1 MYRAFRHPAV
11 VLAIIGLG
19 LPGAVAAFDGA
30 ARRYAQAAPPAA
42 PDSPAAPAEAPP
54 AEPSGAAFGQ
64 PAAPSPQDETAAPR
78 PFAETLCLELGWA
91 SQKNDLP
98 SEFFTRLIWQESRFN
113 SRSVSRAGALGI
125 AQFMPGTARWRR
137 LDDPFEP
144 IAALHESARW
154 LSELRAQFGNL
165 GLAAAAYNAGPRR
178 VQEWLAG
185 RGPLPGETRA
195 YVRIITGRTAEEWV
209 KIGANEAREGRI
221 GVIPCDQIAR
231 IIAGS
236 REASLPPHQ
245 PAPGRSASD
254 AAATGERAAWAPW
267 GLQLT
272 GNWSEAQALAAYRD
286 LQKKFPAILGDRP
299 PLVLRGAMAGRG
311 SAAWYR
317 VRVAETTRERATQL
331 CAKLE
336 SAGGRCLVYRN

>member
-1 MYRAFRHPAV
+1 M
-11 VLAIIGLG
+11 IGLG
-19 LPGAVAAFDGA
+19 LSGAVAAPERA
-30 ARRYAQAAPPAA
+30 ARRYAQIAPQAAPDPPAAPGEAPPAA
-42 PDSPAAPAEAPP
+42 PSD
-54 AEPSGAAFGQ
+54 AAFGQ
-64 PAAPSPQDETAAPR
+64 PAAPSSQDETPR

-125 AQFMPGTARWRR
+125 AQFMPGTARWRG
-137 LDDPFEP
+137 LDNPFEP

-154 LSELRAQFGNL
+154 LRELRAQFGNL

-178 VQEWLAG
+178 VQEWLEG

-209 KIGANEAREGRI
+209 KIGPNEARDGRI
-221 GVIPCDQIAR
+221 AVIPCDQIAR

-236 REASLPPHQ
+236 REASLPPHP

-254 AAATGERAAWAPW
+254 VANGERAAWAPW

-311 SAAWYR
+311 TAAWYR

-336 SAGGRCLVYRN
+336 SAGGKCLVYRN

>member
-1 MYRAFRHPAV
+1 
-11 VLAIIGLG
+11 VLAVTGLG
-19 LPGAVAAFDGA
+19 LSGAVASPDGA
-30 ARRYAQAAPPAA
+30 ARRYAQVEPQAALDEPAVPVGAPPV
-42 PDSPAAPAEAPP
+42 
-54 AEPSGAAFGQ
+54 EPSGAAFGQ

-125 AQFMPGTARWRR
+125 AQFMPGTARWRG

-154 LSELRAQFGNL
+154 LRELRAQFGNL

-178 VQEWLAG
+178 VQEWLEG
-185 RGPLPGETRA
+185 RGPLPGQTRA

-209 KIGANEAREGRI
+209 KIGPNEAREGRI
-221 GVIPCDQIAR
+221 GVIPCDQIAK

-236 REASLPPHQ
+236 REASLPPRQ
-245 PAPGRSASD
+245 PAPGPSASD
-254 AAATGERAAWAPW
+254 SANGERAAWAPW

-336 SAGGRCLVYRN
+336 SAGGKCLVYRN

>member
-1 MYRAFRHPAV
+1 M
-11 VLAIIGLG
+11 IGLG
-19 LPGAVAAFDGA
+19 LPGAVAASDGA
-30 ARRYAQAAPPAA
+30 ARRYAQVAPPAA
-42 PDSPAAPAEAPP
+42 PSD
-54 AEPSGAAFGQ
+54 AAFGQ
-64 PAAPSPQDETAAPR
+64 PAAPSSQDETPR

-91 SQKNDLP
+91 SQKNNLP

-125 AQFMPGTARWRR
+125 AQFMPGTARWRG

-178 VQEWLAG
+178 VQEWLEG

-221 GVIPCDQIAR
+221 GVIPCDQIAK

-236 REASLPPHQ
+236 REASLPPH
-245 PAPGRSASD
+245 PPGPGRSASE
-254 AAATGERAAWAPW
+254 ATAERAAWAPW

-336 SAGGRCLVYRN
+336 SAGGKCLVYRN

>member
-1 MYRAFRHPAV
+1 M
-11 VLAIIGLG
+11 IGLG
-19 LPGAVAAFDGA
+19 LSGAIAAPERA
-30 ARRYAQAAPPAA
+30 ARRYAQIAPQAAPDPPAA
-42 PDSPAAPAEAPP
+42 PGEAPP
-54 AEPSGAAFGQ
+54 VEPSDASFGQ
-64 PAAPSPQDETAAPR
+64 PAVPSSQDETAPPR

-125 AQFMPGTARWRR
+125 AQFMPGTARWRG
-137 LDDPFEP
+137 LGDPFEP

-154 LSELRAQFGNL
+154 LRELRAQFGNL

-178 VQEWLAG
+178 VQEWLDG
-185 RGPLPGETRA
+185 RGHLPGETRA

-209 KIGANEAREGRI
+209 KIGTSEGREGRI
-221 GVIPCDQIAR
+221 SVIPCDQIAK

-236 REASLPPHQ
+236 REASLPPH
-245 PAPGRSASD
+245 PPGPGRSASD
-254 AAATGERAAWAPW
+254 VANGERAAWAPW

-311 SAAWYR
+311 TAAWYR

-336 SAGGRCLVYRN
+336 SAGGKCLVYRN

>member
-1 MYRAFRHPAV
+1 VYRAFRHPAC
-11 VLAIIGLG
+11 VLAVAGLG
-19 LPGAVAAFDGA
+19 LSGAVAAPAGQ
-30 ARRYAQAAPPAA
+30 RYAQIEPQAALDQPAV
-42 PDSPAAPAEAPP
+42 PAGATP
-54 AEPSGAAFGQ
+54 EPSDASFGQ
-64 PAAPSPQDETAAPR
+64 PAAPSSQDETPR

-125 AQFMPGTARWRR
+125 AQFMPGTARWRG

-154 LSELRAQFGNL
+154 LRELRAEFGNL

-178 VQEWLAG
+178 VHEWLEG

-209 KIGANEAREGRI
+209 KIGTNEARDGRI

-254 AAATGERAAWAPW
+254 STNGERAAWAPW

-311 SAAWYR
+311 TAAWYR
-317 VRVAETTRERATQL
+317 VRVAETTRERANQL

>member
-19 LPGAVAAFDGA
+19 LPGAVAASDGA

-42 PDSPAAPAEAPP
+42 PDSPAAPGEAPP
-54 AEPSGAAFGQ
+54 AAPSEASFGQ
-64 PAAPSPQDETAAPR
+64 PAAPPPQDETAAPR

-98 SEFFTRLIWQESRFN
+98 SEFFTRLIWQES
-113 SRSVSRAGALGI
+113 
-125 AQFMPGTARWRR
+125 RWRR

-317 VRVAETTRERATQL
+317 VRVAESTRERANQL

>member
-1 MYRAFRHPAV
+1 M
-11 VLAIIGLG
+11 IGLG
-19 LPGAVAAFDGA
+19 LSGAVAAPERA
-30 ARRYAQAAPPAA
+30 ARRYAQIAPQTAPDPPAAPGEAPPAA
-42 PDSPAAPAEAPP
+42 PSD
-54 AEPSGAAFGQ
+54 AAFGQ
-64 PAAPSPQDETAAPR
+64 PAAPSSQDETPR

-125 AQFMPGTARWRR
+125 AQFMPGTARWRG
-137 LDDPFEP
+137 LDNPFEP

-154 LSELRAQFGNL
+154 LRELRAQFGNL

-178 VQEWLAG
+178 VQEWLEG

-209 KIGANEAREGRI
+209 KIGANEARDGRI
-221 GVIPCDQIAR
+221 GVIPCDQIAK

-236 REASLPPHQ
+236 REASLPPH
-245 PAPGRSASD
+245 PPGPGRSASD
-254 AAATGERAAWAPW
+254 SANGERAAWAPW

-311 SAAWYR
+311 TAAWYR

-336 SAGGRCLVYRN
+336 SAGGKCLVYRN

>member
-1 MYRAFRHPAV
+1 M
-11 VLAIIGLG
+11 IGLG
-19 LPGAVAAFDGA
+19 LSGAVAASGGA
-30 ARRYAQAAPPAA
+30 ARRYAQLAPQAVLDPPAA
-42 PDSPAAPAEAPP
+42 PGEAPP
-54 AEPSGAAFGQ
+54 VEPSDASFGQ
-64 PAAPSPQDETAAPR
+64 PAVPSSQDETAPPR

-125 AQFMPGTARWRR
+125 AQFMPGTARWRG
-137 LDDPFEP
+137 LGDPFEP

-154 LSELRAQFGNL
+154 LKELRSQFGNL

-178 VQEWLAG
+178 VQEWLDG
-185 RGPLPGETRA
+185 RGHLPGETRA

-209 KIGANEAREGRI
+209 KIGTSEGREGRI
-221 GVIPCDQIAR
+221 SVIPCDQIAK

-236 REASLPPHQ
+236 REASLPPRA
-245 PAPGRSASD
+245 PGPGRSASE
-254 AAATGERAAWAPW
+254 ATAERAAWAPW

-311 SAAWYR
+311 TAAWYR

-336 SAGGRCLVYRN
+336 SAGGKCLVYRN

>member
-1 MYRAFRHPAV
+1 M
-11 VLAIIGLG
+11 IGLG
-19 LPGAVAAFDGA
+19 LSGAVAASGGA
-30 ARRYAQAAPPAA
+30 ARRYAQLAPQAVLDPPAA
-42 PDSPAAPAEAPP
+42 PGEAPP
-54 AEPSGAAFGQ
+54 VEPSDASFGQ
-64 PAAPSPQDETAAPR
+64 PAAPSSQDETAPPR

-125 AQFMPGTARWRR
+125 AQFMPGTARWRG
-137 LDDPFEP
+137 LGDPFEP

-154 LSELRAQFGNL
+154 LKELRSQFGNL

-178 VQEWLAG
+178 VQEWLDG
-185 RGPLPGETRA
+185 RGHLPGETRA

-209 KIGANEAREGRI
+209 KIGTSEGREGRI
-221 GVIPCDQIAR
+221 SVIPCDQIAK

-236 REASLPPHQ
+236 REASLPPRA
-245 PAPGRSASD
+245 PAPGAAGAD
-254 AAATGERAAWAPW
+254 AAATAERAAWAPW

-311 SAAWYR
+311 TAAWYR

-336 SAGGRCLVYRN
+336 SAGGKCLVYRN

>member
-1 MYRAFRHPAV
+1 M
-11 VLAIIGLG
+11 IGLG
-19 LPGAVAAFDGA
+19 LSGAVAASGGA
-30 ARRYAQAAPPAA
+30 ARRYAQLAPQAVLDPPAA
-42 PDSPAAPAEAPP
+42 PGEAPP
-54 AEPSGAAFGQ
+54 VEPSDASFGQ
-64 PAAPSPQDETAAPR
+64 PAVPSSQDETAPPR

-125 AQFMPGTARWRR
+125 AQFMPGTARWRG
-137 LDDPFEP
+137 LGDPFEP

-154 LSELRAQFGNL
+154 LKELRSQFGNL

-178 VQEWLAG
+178 VQEWLDG
-185 RGPLPGETRA
+185 RGHLPGETRA

-209 KIGANEAREGRI
+209 KIGTSEGREGRI
-221 GVIPCDQIAR
+221 SVIPCDQIAK

-236 REASLPPHQ
+236 REASLPPRA
-245 PAPGRSASD
+245 PAPGAAGAD
-254 AAATGERAAWAPW
+254 AAATAERAAWAPW

-311 SAAWYR
+311 TAAWYR

-336 SAGGRCLVYRN
+336 SAGGKCLVYRN